1 VSCFDLL
8 DECKRGTYGPLGLL
22 KLMSGRWA
30 VVWWDSVRDEEACQ
44 RVLAEDPTWF
54 NESVGDFGRP
64 PNPTYP
70 TQLEALEEIIRL
82 LISPALSAW
91 APAAVPMAE
100 EDMLTPLDHFSQ
112 SASYVPECGG
122 EGDHDAAGG
131 RRKPWEDVSER
142 GKGVSIQTSPE
153 LYAKM
158 KWITENVPKMSFQR
172 IVRQGAEAEADRL
185 IAEHYHDPE

>member
-1 VSCFDLL
+1 MGCFDLL
-8 DECKRGTYGPLGLL
+8 NECKRGTYGPLGLL
-22 KLMSGRWA
+22 QLMSGRWA

-82 LISPALSAW
+82 LLAPTLSAW
-91 APAAVPMAE
+91 APTAIPLAE
-100 EDMLTPLDHFSQ
+100 ADMLTPLDHFSQ
-112 SASYVPECGG
+112 SASYVS
-122 EGDHDAAGG
+122 
-131 RRKPWEDVSER
+131 RKPWEAVGKQ
-142 GKGVSIQTSPE
+142 GKGVTIKTSAE

-158 KWITENVPKMSFQR
+158 KWVTENVPQMSIQK

-185 IAEHYHDPE
+185 IAEHYPNGE

>member
-1 VSCFDLL
+1 MSGFDVLN
-8 DECKRGTYGPLGLL
+8 ECKRGTYGPLGLL
-22 KLMSGRWA
+22 QLMSGRWA
-30 VVWWDSVRDEEACQ
+30 VVWWDSVQDEEACQ

-82 LISPALSAW
+82 LLSPTLSAW
-91 APAAVPMAE
+91 APAAIPMAE
-100 EDMLTPLDHFSQ
+100 ADMLTRLDHFSQ
-112 SASYVPECGG
+112 SASYVP
-122 EGDHDAAGG
+122 
-131 RRKPWEDVSER
+131 RKPWEASGIR
-142 GKGVSIQTSPE
+142 GKGVNLKTSAE

-158 KWITENVPKMSFQR
+158 KWITENVPRMSILK

-185 IAEHYHDPE
+185 IAEHYQDPE